1 MLDCP
6 DRPSS
11 CDVLVSIIIP
21 AYNSERTIDE
31 TLRSARAQT
40 YRNVEIV
47 VVDDGSIDRT
57 ADIVRQHMAE
67 DGRIVLA
74 AQANAGVAAARNHAI
89 SLTRGLFVAPLDADD
104 LWHPTK
110 IERQAALA
118 CSSAQPF
125 DVVYNW
131 YMDIDENSIITRLGT
146 RHRWQ
151 GRVYKE
157 MLRYNFIGN
166 GSTPLIRRAALLE
179 CGGYDPMLRA
189 QAAEGC
195 EDFKLY
201 LALSDRFTFGVI
213 PQYLTGYRRSK
224 NNMSSNRLQIVRS
237 HAIVLDEVR
246 RARPELSRIADRAAL
261 DIMGWYLRR
270 TVAEGNIQQA
280 SQFIIH
286 ILRQDPIFALEMLA
300 RSGAPPIKRMAKAVL
315 GRGSREEGFDKLIGR
330 NFYELGIPLA
340 VDEGAKPAGAV
351 FPVLRG

>member
-1 MLDCP
+1 
-6 DRPSS
+6 
-11 CDVLVSIIIP
+11 VSVITP

-40 YRNVEIV
+40 YRNIEIV
-47 VVDDGSIDRT
+47 VIDDGSIDHT

-67 DGRIVLA
+67 DSRIVLA

-89 SLTRGLFVAPLDADD
+89 SLAHGLFVAPLDADD

-110 IERQAALA
+110 IERQVALA

-131 YMDIDENSIITRLGT
+131 HAVIDDDGVITRRGA
-146 RHRWQ
+146 RHMWQ

-213 PQYLTGYRRSK
+213 PHYLTGYRRSK
-224 NNMSSNRLQIVRS
+224 NNMSSDGIRMVRS

-246 RARPELSRIADRAAL
+246 RARPELSRIADQAAL
-261 DIMGWYLRR
+261 SLMEWYFRR
-270 TVAEGNIQQA
+270 PVLEGNMQQA
-280 SQFIIH
+280 SQFMNH
-286 ILRQDPIFALEMLA
+286 MLRHHPIFALEIIA
-300 RSGAPPIKRMAKAVL
+300 RTGVRSIKSMARAVL
-315 GRGSREEGFDKLIGR
+315 GRSSRAEEFDKLIGR
-330 NFYELGIPLA
+330 HFYELGIPA
-340 VDEGAKPAGAV
+340 VDEEREPAGAASLSKDMEAGV
-351 FPVLRG
+351 NTQNRTRPLM